1 MKVPAISLNGIFINP
16 RVSKSKT
23 DFEQNILLSKYGYIS
38 DLSGMPFV
46 YPISFTSIQN
56 SSKLR
61 ALFAY
66 GLPCIYTGIPMI
78 DSKQLSKMLK
88 NQVFIRP
95 SKEVIEILSKYED
108 SFIGM
113 EARAFEVLK
122 ERAKIHP
129 NKNISELL
137 KEIEIFYR
145 RDLFKRQSPIFYEL
159 GAEFKELP
167 KEYQEKFKALMT
179 DTNKKLSKQPVI
191 IPFSSYEYKYKLAK
205 IKEDILKGDD
215 IKAKK
220 VVNKLLKESKKLA
233 NTTDRGTIEHQKN
246 VIGMSDW
253 ILRKSVLKDN
263 MQLKELISQSK
274 SRLSNTEIVV
284 PFSRK
289 AFLYDLARIIDGLE
303 NKQLQDKIMQVALK
317 LPTSSEDFSAY
328 MLKLAS
334 EPAEK
339 VGSRIMW
346 PSLAS
351 VEHLLPRSCGGAD
364 EMSNFGGATARANS
378 ARKSIDFME
387 QLKICPNTPKY
398 CQMYVDRLIE
408 LYNDGTFRKHGVN
421 PKYITDFKKTIYN
434 LSNKTID
441 LDISKF
447 YNAA

>member
-1 MKVPAISLNGIFINP
+1 MKVPAISLNGIYMKP
-16 RVSKSKT
+16 RVSKSKP
-23 DFEQNILLSKYGYIS
+23 DFEQDIMLSKYGYIS
-38 DLSGMPFV
+38 DLSGLPFV

-66 GLPCIYTGIPMI
+66 GLPCIYTGVTMI

-88 NQVFIRP
+88 NQTFLR
-95 SKEVIEILSKYED
+95 SSGEVMDILSKYKD
-108 SFIGM
+108 SFTGM
-113 EARAFEVLK
+113 ELKAFEVLE
-122 ERAKIHP
+122 ERAKVHP
-129 NKNISELL
+129 DKNISELL
-137 KEIEIFYR
+137 KEVEIFYR
-145 RDLFKRQSPIFYEL
+145 RDLYKRQSPIFYEL
-159 GAEFKELP
+159 SAEFKLLP
-167 KEYQEKFKALMT
+167 EEYQNKFELLMKE
-179 DTNKKLSKQPVI
+179 TNKKLSKQPVI

-215 IKAKK
+215 LKAKK
-220 VVNKLLKESKKLA
+220 VINKLLKESKKLA
-233 NTTDRGTIEHQKN
+233 NTTDKGTIEHQKN

-263 MQLKELISQSK
+263 AQLKELISLSK
-274 SRLSNTEIVV
+274 SRLANTEIVV

-289 AFLYDLARIIDGLE
+289 TFLYDLARIIDDID
-303 NKQLQDKIMQVALK
+303 NKAIQDKIMMKALE

-339 VGSRIMW
+339 AGSRLMW

-364 EMSNFGGATARANS
+364 EMSNFGGATTRANS

-387 QLKICPNTPKY
+387 QIKLCPNTPKY
-398 CQMYVDRLIE
+398 CQAYVDRLIE
-408 LYNDGTFRKHGVN
+408 LYKEGIFVKHGVN
-421 PKYITDFKKTIYN
+421 PKYITDFKNTIYE
-434 LSNKTID
+434 LSNHTID
-441 LDISKF
+441 LDISEF
-447 YNAA
+447 YKAA